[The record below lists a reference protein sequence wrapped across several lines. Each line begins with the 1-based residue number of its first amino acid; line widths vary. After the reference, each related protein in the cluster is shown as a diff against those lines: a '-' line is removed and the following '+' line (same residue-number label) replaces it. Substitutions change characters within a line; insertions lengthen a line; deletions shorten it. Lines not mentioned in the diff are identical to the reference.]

1 MPEVITL
8 GETMVLM
15 NPTEAGPLRYV
26 DRFKKQIAGAETN
39 VAIGINKLGHSTG
52 WISRL
57 GSDEFGQYVL
67 SVIKGE
73 GVDTSRVI
81 MDLDTPTGVFFKERR
96 ILGLS
101 QVYYYRRQS
110 AASYML
116 PEDLDEEYIAAA
128 RYLHLTGITP
138 ALSSSCLATVQQAI
152 EMAHQNNVLVSFDPN
167 IRFKLWDRSKA
178 KEILLNLIKEV
189 DILLPGV
196 KEADMLLGKMEQ
208 PEDYAQKFIEMGPE
222 IVALKLGKTGS
233 YIADKEKGRI
243 VEGFSSTEVDA
254 AGAGDAFAAGF
265 LSGLLE
271 GKDIFEAAM
280 IANAAGA
287 FAVTLPGDYEAFP
300 TSQDLNAFL
309 KGNSDIFR

>member
-15 NPTEAGPLRYV
+15 NPIEAGPLRYV

-57 GSDEFGQYVL
+57 GNDEFGHYVL

-81 MDLDTPTGVFFKERR
+81 MDVDTPTGVFFKERR

-110 AASYML
+110 AASYMI
-116 PEDLDEEYIAAA
+116 PEDLDEEYIASA

-138 ALSSSCLATVQQAI
+138 ALSSSCLDTVQRAI
-152 EMAHQNNVLVSFDPN
+152 EIAHGNNVLVSFDPN
-167 IRFKLWDRSKA
+167 IRFKLWDRNKA
-178 KEILLNLIKEV
+178 KEILLSLIKEV

-196 KEADMLLGKMEQ
+196 KEADMLLDKMEQ

-233 YIADKEKGRI
+233 YIADKENGRI
-243 VEGFSSTEVDA
+243 VKGFSSTEVDA

-271 GKDIFEAAM
+271 GKDIFEATM

>member
-81 MDLDTPTGVFFKERR
+81 MDVETPTGVFFKERR

-116 PEDLDEEYIAAA
+116 PEDLDEEYIASA

-152 EMAHQNNVLVSFDPN
+152 EIAHQNNVLVSFDPN
-167 IRFKLWDRSKA
+167 IRFKLWDRRKA
-178 KEILLNLIKEV
+178 KEILLSLIREV

-196 KEADMLLGKMEQ
+196 KEADMLLGKMDE

>member
-81 MDLDTPTGVFFKERR
+81 MDVDTPTGVFFKERR

-116 PEDLDEEYIAAA
+116 PEDLDEEYIASA

-152 EMAHQNNVLVSFDPN
+152 EIAHQNNVLVSFDPN
-167 IRFKLWDRSKA
+167 IRFKLWDRRKA
-178 KEILLNLIKEV
+178 KEILLSLIREV

-196 KEADMLLGKMEQ
+196 KEADMLLGKMDE